1 MQLPPRSFYSLTEI
15 AIRWSVTPFDVIGW
29 STDGLLA
36 LCIALPPVKTGP
48 SETLSGLADVE
59 AAHLLPLFRRDGAP
73 SPTVAIRRVKAGD
86 NDFRWIVDPAEGVAI
101 TAADVLVRRAE
112 VERFERQ
119 YGFFNGLH
127 VPESDAATAG
137 RRRGGPGV
145 PPRHDWDAFYAALA
159 RRIHEHGVPATQAE
173 LVREMVAWFEARDVE
188 HAPDEST
195 IRKKITPV
203 WRELGRG

>member
-1 MQLPPRSFYSLTEI
+1 MSLPPRSFYSLTEV
-15 AIRWSVTPFDVIGW
+15 AVRWSATPFDVIGW

-36 LCIALPPVKTGP
+36 LSIALPPVKTAP

-59 AAHLLPLFRRDGAP
+59 APHLLPLFRRDGAP

-86 NDFRWIVDPAEGVAI
+86 NEFRWIAEPAEGVII
-101 TAADVLVRRAE
+101 TGADVLVRRSE

-127 VPESDAATAG
+127 VPENGAAITA

-145 PPRHDWDAFYAALA
+145 PPRHDWDAFYAALT
-159 RRIHEHGVPATQAE
+159 RRIHEHGVPRTQAE
-173 LVREMVAWFEARDVE
+173 LVREMLAWFEARNLE

-195 IRKKITPV
+195 IRRKITPV
-203 WRELGRG
+203 WRELSR

>member
-1 MQLPPRSFYSLTEI
+1 MQLPPRSFHSLTEI

-29 STDGLLA
+29 SIDGLLA
-36 LCIALPPVKTGP
+36 LSIALPPVKTGP

-86 NDFRWIVDPAEGVAI
+86 GFRWIADPAEGVAI
-101 TAADVLVRRAE
+101 TAADVLVRRPE

-127 VPESDAATAG
+127 APESDAAAAAH
-137 RRRGGPGV
+137 RRGGPGV

-159 RRIHEHGVPATQAE
+159 RRIHEYGVPATQAE

-195 IRKKITPV
+195 IRRKITPI
-203 WRELGRG
+203 WRELSRV

>member
-1 MQLPPRSFYSLTEI
+1 MSHRGHAGHAASAAILPFPHRDRDPLVGRSVRCDRPGDRGI
-15 AIRWSVTPFDVIGW
+15 ARAFDRPAAGEDRAIGNVIEARRCRGGPSVTAVPQGGGAEPYGGD
-29 STDGLLA
+29 
-36 LCIALPPVKTGP
+36 P
-48 SETLSGLADVE
+48 S
-59 AAHLLPLFRRDGAP
+59 
-73 SPTVAIRRVKAGD
+73 
-86 NDFRWIVDPAEGVAI
+86 EGVAI
-101 TAADVLVRRAE
+101 TAADVLVRRGE

-127 VPESDAATAG
+127 VPESDGAAAA

-159 RRIHEHGVPATQAE
+159 RRIHEYGVPATQAE
-173 LVREMVAWFEARDVE
+173 LVREMVAWFEARDAE

-203 WRELGRG
+203 WGELSRA

>member
-1 MQLPPRSFYSLTEI
+1 MSLPPRSFYSLTEV
-15 AIRWSVTPFDVIGW
+15 AVRWSVMPFDVIGW

-36 LCIALPPVKTGP
+36 LSIAVPPVKTEP
-48 SETLSGLADVE
+48 AETLSGLVDVE
-59 AAHLLPLFRRDGAP
+59 APHLLPLFRRDGAP
-73 SPTVAIRRVKAGD
+73 SPTVVVRRLKAGEGA
-86 NDFRWIVDPAEGVAI
+86 FCWIVEPMEGIGI

-127 VPESDAATAG
+127 VPDVGGGPME

-145 PPRHDWDAFYAALA
+145 PPRHDWDAFYAALT
-159 RRIHEHGVPATQAE
+159 RRIHDHGVPATQAE
-173 LVREMVAWFEARDVE
+173 LVRDMLAWFEARDVE

-195 IRKKITPV
+195 IRKKITSV
-203 WRELGRG
+203 WRELSRA